1 MRITTQSCIHKI
13 KSASRIISTLS
24 SYLALHPI
32 CLHYALSSAK
42 HLSPKIPRAPHS
54 AIHSS
59 VPSHSEKATVAFRT
73 KSSPPFGSGR
83 NHRAFLPQSVHLQM
97 EKLRPMLSDFPTIKE
112 QVSKELTP
120 SPDSDSNVC
129 FPLHCISPHGSPC
142 LSTVPVHQMFL
153 NFQ

>member
-1 MRITTQSCIHKI
+1 MRITAQRCIHNI

-24 SYLALHPI
+24 SYLILHPI

-54 AIHSS
+54 AIQSS
-59 VPSHSEKATVAFRT
+59 VPSHSEKATVAFGT
-73 KSSPPFGSGR
+73 KSSPPSESGG

-97 EKLRPMLSDFPTIKE
+97 EKLRPMSSDLPRIKE
-112 QVSKELTP
+112 QVSKDLTP
-120 SPDSDSNVC
+120 SPDSDSNIC
-129 FPLHCISPHGSPC
+129 FPLHCISPHGFPC
-142 LSTVPVHQMFL
+142 LSTVSVHQMFL